1 MLGRG
6 PTFPDFFR
14 RGIDRRRHTVRLPL
28 LAHLFARPSMRQR
41 GIKSCNMG
49 FWRDDLLRLNGFNE
63 AMTGWGR
70 EDTELAVRAF
80 HAGLL
85 RRSEEHTSELQSLM
99 RISYAVFCLK
109 KKNVQHTLTIISIH
123 IYNHT
128 NRHR

>member
-80 HAGLL
+80 HAALL
-85 RRSEEHTSELQSLM
+85 RRALRLAALALHHTHPPPNPLAAHPHPPHLP
-99 RISYAVFCLK
+99 
-109 KKNVQHTLTIISIH
+109 H
-123 IYNHT
+123 
-128 NRHR
+128 